1 MKIWLRALPVLAS
14 IGLAACTTV
23 RTTVDFDRSA
33 DFSKYRTYKWIEGES
48 LTENSI
54 VLKRLTAAIDRQIL
68 AKGLVKADPADLL
81 VALQA
86 HRSRETVYY
95 PQSRVAWGW
104 GYGPGWWRGNLVYW
118 HPEEIP
124 VGTLVVDLV
133 DAKSNQLVWRGV
145 ARRVL
150 DPMASVEEKER
161 NADETA
167 ARLFESYPPPR

>member
-1 MKIWLRALPVLAS
+1 MKINLRILVLAALV
-14 IGLAACTTV
+14 GGAACTTL

-33 DFSKYRTYKWIEGES
+33 DFSKYRTYKWIAGGGLPES
-48 LTENSI
+48 SL
-54 VLKRLTAAIDRQIL
+54 VVKRFTAAIDRQL
-68 AKGLVKADPADLL
+68 AAKGLSQADPADLL
-81 VALQA
+81 VTIQA
-86 HRSRETVYY
+86 HRERQTVYY
-95 PQSRVAWGW
+95 HEAFVGW

-133 DAKSNQLVWRGV
+133 DAKSNQLAWRGI

-167 ARLFESYPPPR
+167 VRLFEGYPPR